1 MNAQNIVIH
10 ERAGERL
17 APSSWALLR
26 PRVDDAN
33 SDIVV
38 ATCTVASQIGS
49 IDARRA
55 ALSRLVTVLSS
66 ASWFAQGKIED
77 CLAALYTGG
86 RDIVDE
92 EIALCNVLP
101 TEQRNAEGVLRAL
114 LRVKQRTNAA
124 ATERKG

>member
-1 MNAQNIVIH
+1 MKGPENDLRH
-10 ERAGERL
+10 PRGRYCDRASTTLIPTSWLRPAPSLLKL
-17 APSSWALLR
+17 APSMPEGLR
-26 PRVDDAN
+26 
-33 SDIVV
+33 
-38 ATCTVASQIGS
+38 
-49 IDARRA
+49 
-55 ALSRLVTVLSS
+55 SRLVTVLSS

-114 LRVKQRTNAA
+114 LRVRQRTNAA